1 MMDTFI
7 SIFAF
12 SIVAFEVV
20 CIVKAYQEDNI
31 GNFIFNVVFSGVN
44 FYFGLKYFF
53 KSIGWL

>member
-1 MMDTFI
+1 MINTFI

-12 SIVAFEVV
+12 SITAFGVV
-20 CIVKAYQEDNI
+20 CIAKAYQEGNI

-44 FYFGLKYFF
+44 FYFGLKFFF

>member
-1 MMDTFI
+1 MIFAFI

-12 SIVAFEVV
+12 SITAFEVV
-20 CIVKAYQEDNI
+20 CIAKAYREGNI

>member
-1 MMDTFI
+1 MFTFI

-12 SIVAFEVV
+12 SITAFEIV
-20 CIVKAYQEDNI
+20 CIAKAYREGNI
-31 GNFIFNVVFSGVN
+31 GNFIFNVVFSGIN